1 MRRRRR
7 QVGTSK
13 TRGTA
18 LRYRRPRRHNGEK
31 IVESRGVLTKKAR
44 LDSVKQDVRFTDK
57 HLGRRIDSSE
67 LQLVLTC
74 CLT

>member
-1 MRRRRR
+1 MY
-7 QVGTSK
+7 G
-13 TRGTA
+13 
-18 LRYRRPRRHNGEK
+18 
-31 IVESRGVLTKKAR
+31 
-44 LDSVKQDVRFTDK
+44 LDSVKQEVRFTDK

>member
-1 MRRRRR
+1 MSE
-7 QVGTSK
+7 QVRVIWG
-13 TRGTA
+13 RFDELA
-18 LRYRRPRRHNGEK
+18 ARAQL
-31 IVESRGVLTKKAR
+31 SRIAV